1 MKKLKMKNTLA
12 LPLAVIVIAFTIGC
26 NLSGSSSKNETTY
39 AGNWAGTAC
48 GRNLTMTINQD
59 GNNLSGTY
67 TLDNPEFTENFQGT
81 VAEGTPPAKAV
92 LTAGDGRKFEIT
104 FTAYNRFE
112 GTFFNPGPVCAV
124 SAAK

>member
-1 MKKLKMKNTLA
+1 MNMMKVRNTLG
-12 LPLAVIVIAFTIGC
+12 LSLAAILLAFTLGC
-26 NLSGSSSKNETTY
+26 NSDSKSNDSSY
-39 AGNWAGTAC
+39 AGNWAGSAC
-48 GRNLTMTINQD
+48 GRNLKMKINQD

-67 TLDNPEFTENFQGT
+67 TLSDPNFTENFQGT
-81 VAEGTPPAKAV
+81 VSSATPPGKAT

-104 FTAYNRFE
+104 FTEFNRFE